1 VTALL
6 EIGADVEWTDG
17 VAAASARA
25 AVRPGSGRLADLVEW
40 LAATQG
46 AFPPARPQRIRCLV
60 LGPVDDAVAEL
71 AASLDVGLRPVEEGS
86 DPAEA
91 LAAGIAAADHEIEAG
106 ADLLILAAVDAG
118 SAAATAMAILT
129 DAEPV
134 ALLPRGAE
142 AVDTSSWIARAVEL
156 RDERRR
162 IRPLRSRP
170 DELMAALG
178 SPVLAAAAGI
188 ALRAASRRTPVVLD
202 GTAAV
207 VAGLL
212 CVDLQSRARRWWQVA
227 DTSSDPVHA
236 RAVEEFG
243 QRPVLDLA
251 TGSGSGLAG
260 LLAVTVLRAAAAS
273 A

>member
-1 VTALL
+1 
-6 EIGADVEWTDG
+6 
-17 VAAASARA
+17 
-25 AVRPGSGRLADLVEW
+25 
-40 LAATQG
+40 
-46 AFPPARPQRIRCLV
+46 
-60 LGPVDDAVAEL
+60 
-71 AASLDVGLRPVEEGS
+71 
-86 DPAEA
+86 
-91 LAAGIAAADHEIEAG
+91 
-106 ADLLILAAVDAG
+106 
-118 SAAATAMAILT
+118 MAILT